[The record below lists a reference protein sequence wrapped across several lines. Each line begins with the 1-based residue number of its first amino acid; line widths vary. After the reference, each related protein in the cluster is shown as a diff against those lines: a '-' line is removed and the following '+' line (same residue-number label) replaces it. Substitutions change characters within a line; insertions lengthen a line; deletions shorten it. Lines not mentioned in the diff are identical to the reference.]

1 MFTGAGAPHMVT
13 QILKKSL
20 LVIGLT
26 LSWSAAWAAAPQ
38 AQYTV
43 EDIKKTFAE
52 PPAAETSGA
61 ESDQPAQAT
70 GSGTS
75 NGACESNGKVT
86 GPDGLCYPANA
97 STAGFNLG
105 RRTPSSASVKG
116 QTQGQGQAQARVAA
130 RPIQKVV
137 HTTVRRDLLI
147 TFKQGSAELTDQGQ
161 ANARVFATA
170 LKEVPQLTEAHFQL
184 SGYTDSSGA
193 KTKNMA
199 LAQQRADAVKG
210 FLMGLGVDGARL
222 SAKGYG
228 ARDFLP
234 GIPSTSPENR
244 RVVATK
250 E

>member
-1 MFTGAGAPHMVT
+1 MFTGVGPPGMVVNHWT
-13 QILKKSL
+13 KSL
-20 LVIGLT
+20 LVVGLT

-43 EDIKKTFAE
+43 EDIKKAFAD

-61 ESDQPAQAT
+61 STDQSLKTPAA
-70 GSGTS
+70 GAAG
-75 NGACESNGKVT
+75 GACESSGKVT

-105 RRTPSSASVKG
+105 RRVSASSS
-116 QTQGQGQAQARVAA
+116 GQGQARTAP
-130 RPIQKVV
+130 RPLQKVV
-137 HTTVRRDLLI
+137 HTTVHRDLLI

-161 ANARVFATA
+161 ANAKVFATA
-170 LKEVPQLTEAHFQL
+170 LKEVPQLTEARFQL
-184 SGYTDSSGA
+184 SGYTDATGA
-193 KTKNMA
+193 QSKNMA
-199 LAQQRADAVKG
+199 LSQQRADAVKG

-222 SAKGYG
+222 TAKGYG
-228 ARDFLP
+228 AHDFLP
-234 GIPSTSPENR
+234 GIPSTSPDNR

>member
-1 MFTGAGAPHMVT
+1 MVT
-13 QILKKSL
+13 QLL
-20 LVIGLT
+20 RNAFLVIGLT
-26 LSWSAAWAAAPQ
+26 LSCSAAWAAAPQ

-43 EDIKKTFAE
+43 DDIKKSFAD
-52 PPAAETSGA
+52 PPAAESSDA
-61 ESDQPAQAT
+61 EAGQPAQAP
-70 GSGTS
+70 GASAS
-75 NGACESNGKVT
+75 GACERNGKVT

-105 RRTPSSASVKG
+105 RRAPSSASK
-116 QTQGQGQAQARVAA
+116 QGQAKNAA
-130 RPIQKVV
+130 RPPIQKIV

-170 LKEVPQLTEAHFQL
+170 LKEVPQLAEAHFQL
-184 SGYTDSSGA
+184 AGYTDASGA
-193 KTKNMA
+193 QSKNLA
-199 LAQQRADAVKG
+199 LSQQRADAVKG

-222 SAKGYG
+222 TAKGYG

-234 GIPSTSPENR
+234 GIPSTSPDNR

>member
-1 MFTGAGAPHMVT
+1 MVA
-13 QILKKSL
+13 KL
-20 LVIGLT
+20 LVKSILVAGLA
-26 LSWSAAWAAAPQ
+26 LSWSAALAAAPQ

-43 EDIKKTFAE
+43 DDIKKAFAD
-52 PPAAETSGA
+52 PPAADTSGA
-61 ESDQPAQAT
+61 ESGQAPQAAAA
-70 GSGTS
+70 GAPS
-75 NGACESNGKVT
+75 GACESSGKVT

-105 RRTPSSASVKG
+105 RRVSKSAS
-116 QTQGQGQAQARVAA
+116 GQAQARVAA

-137 HTTVRRDLLI
+137 HTTVHRDLLI

-161 ANARVFATA
+161 ANAKVFATA
-170 LKEVPQLTEAHFQL
+170 LKEVPQLIDARFQL
-184 SGYTDSSGA
+184 TGYTDSTGA
-193 KTKNMA
+193 KSKNME
-199 LAQQRADAVKG
+199 LSQQRADAVKG

-222 SAKGYG
+222 TAKGYG

-234 GIPSTSPENR
+234 GVPSTSPENR